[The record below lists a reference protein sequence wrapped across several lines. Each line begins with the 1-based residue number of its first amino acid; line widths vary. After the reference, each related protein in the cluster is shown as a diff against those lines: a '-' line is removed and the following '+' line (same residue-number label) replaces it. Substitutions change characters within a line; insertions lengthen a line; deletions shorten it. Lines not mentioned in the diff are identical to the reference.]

1 MNGQL
6 TAQVSDMQALYGD
19 IYYLYRHRYGQNFKD
34 HLVQLLQNVSKKASR
49 LPQSREVR
57 G

>member
-19 IYYLYRHRYGQNFKD
+19 IYYLYRQKYGQDFKD
-34 HLVQLLQNVSKKASR
+34 NLVYLL
-49 LPQSREVR
+49 
-57 G
+57 